1 MRLDRTIR
9 VAWRELRATLDS
21 EWGSLRHAV
30 NGSQEPLPLHSD
42 NNEQQGASIMK
53 VRALV
58 TLGLWIASSAAV
70 AQELPPPGGQ
80 QQVKLESVQ
89 EKASYGFG
97 YQIGRTLRNQGLE
110 LTLQNLVQGLRDGL
124 GGNQPPL
131 QDQELFSAMQEHQR
145 AMVTRLA
152 MRNKEQ
158 GEAFLK
164 ANQEKEGVVTLE
176 SGLQYQVLE
185 QGTGESPRASD
196 RVKTHYHGTL
206 IDGTVFDSSVEAG
219 EPVSFGVNEVIPGW
233 TEALQR
239 MKVGDKWRIFLPAD
253 LGYGV
258 QGAGA
263 DIGPNSVLIFD
274 IQLLEIE
281 R

>member
-1 MRLDRTIR
+1 
-9 VAWRELRATLDS
+9 
-21 EWGSLRHAV
+21 
-30 NGSQEPLPLHSD
+30 
-42 NNEQQGASIMK
+42 MK

-70 AQELPPPGGQ
+70 AQELPPPGGAERI
-80 QQVKLESVQ
+80 KLESVQ

-97 YQIGRTLRNQGLE
+97 FQIGRTLGRQGME
-110 LTLQNLVQGLRDGL
+110 LTFQNLVQGLRDGL
-124 GGNQPPL
+124 AGNQPPI

-145 AMVTRLA
+145 EMVTRLA
-152 MRNKEQ
+152 TRNKEQ
-158 GEAFLK
+158 GEAFLQ

-185 QGTGESPRASD
+185 QGDGPTPRASD
-196 RVKTHYHGTL
+196 RVRTHYHGTL

-239 MKVGDKWRIFLPAD
+239 MKVGDKWRIFVPSE
-253 LGYGV
+253 LGYGP

-274 IQLLEIE
+274 IELLAIE
-281 R
+281 Q